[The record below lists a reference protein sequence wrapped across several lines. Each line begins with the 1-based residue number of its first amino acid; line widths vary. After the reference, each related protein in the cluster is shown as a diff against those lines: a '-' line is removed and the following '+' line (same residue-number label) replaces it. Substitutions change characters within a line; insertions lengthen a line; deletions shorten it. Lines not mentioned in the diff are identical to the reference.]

1 MADVN
6 YITDKNGNK
15 VNIADLTARTNAST
29 ALLESEYNRQL
40 ADNVYA
46 GRDISTITALASEIA
61 SAGSTPAFLNARA
74 KAGNFNG
81 LRIGDWTDIVL
92 SSGVTMR
99 YQIAAFDHYY
109 NCADAAMG
117 HHIVMVPTSTP
128 AVTGDY
134 AINGSYIYWNTTN
147 TNNGTADES
156 NPYLASNLHAW
167 ETGVFLPLMPTA
179 WQNVMRNH
187 RSLVETRYSASGAL
201 TDSTSWKWADLGK
214 IWSPSEMEVYG
225 CPIWGTKGYG
235 QGMDSQFPKFRET
248 KNRIKGRIAPCREVL
263 RLTRAASTTM
273 AVPTAT
279 PRRPRGF
286 APCPASSLERKSH
299 LPYTYLRPPCAGAI
313 TREAGRFLEGCF

>member
-61 SAGSTPAFLNARA
+61 SAGSIPAFLNARA

-235 QGMDSQFPKFRET
+235 QGMDSQFPIFRET
-248 KNRIKGRIAPCREVL
+248 KNRIKGRIAWWLRSVSGGSSVNACYVSNVGLANYYSPTNTWVRPLPCFL
-263 RLTRAASTTM
+263 I
-273 AVPTAT
+273 
-279 PRRPRGF
+279 
-286 APCPASSLERKSH
+286 
-299 LPYTYLRPPCAGAI
+299 GA
-313 TREAGRFLEGCF
+313 

>member
-46 GRDISTITALASEIA
+46 GRDISTITALASEIT
-61 SAGSTPAFLNARA
+61 SAGSIPAFLNARA

-117 HHIVMVPTSTP
+117 HHIVMVPTSPRQSPATTP
-128 AVTGDY
+128 STEATSTGTPPTP
-134 AINGSYIYWNTTN
+134 TT
-147 TNNGTADES
+147 EQ
-156 NPYLASNLHAW
+156 P
-167 ETGVFLPLMPTA
+167 
-179 WQNVMRNH
+179 
-187 RSLVETRYSASGAL
+187 
-201 TDSTSWKWADLGK
+201 
-214 IWSPSEMEVYG
+214 
-225 CPIWGTKGYG
+225 
-235 QGMDSQFPKFRET
+235 
-248 KNRIKGRIAPCREVL
+248 
-263 RLTRAASTTM
+263 TRATRILRATSTPGKP
-273 AVPTAT
+273 ACSSRSC
-279 PRRPRGF
+279 PR
-286 APCPASSLERKSH
+286 L
-299 LPYTYLRPPCAGAI
+299 
-313 TREAGRFLEGCF
+313 GRT

>member
-61 SAGSTPAFLNARA
+61 SAGSIPAFLNARA

-201 TDSTSWKWADLGK
+201 PDSTSGKWAD
-214 IWSPSEMEVYG
+214 
-225 CPIWGTKGYG
+225 
-235 QGMDSQFPKFRET
+235 
-248 KNRIKGRIAPCREVL
+248 
-263 RLTRAASTTM
+263 
-273 AVPTAT
+273 
-279 PRRPRGF
+279 RRTRGF